1 MRCRDVITVV
11 LDNSIPIIIRDK
23 HLRSQLTGRDKT
35 ERNPGKPQPEQSMN
49 QVRRPDIPDFSD
61 AGGKKRENH
70 IMMRSQSSDR
80 RWNSREWGDV
90 MMRIQVTA
98 GH

>member
-1 MRCRDVITVV
+1 MRCRDVSTVV
-11 LDNSIPIIIRDK
+11 LDNAVPIIIRDK
-23 HLRSQLTGRDKT
+23 HLRSQLTGRDITKRT
-35 ERNPGKPQPEQSMN
+35 PGKIQPERSVN
-49 QVRRPDIPDFSD
+49 QPDIPDFSD

-70 IMMRSQSSDR
+70 IMLRSQSSDR

-90 MMRIQVTA
+90 MMRMQVTA